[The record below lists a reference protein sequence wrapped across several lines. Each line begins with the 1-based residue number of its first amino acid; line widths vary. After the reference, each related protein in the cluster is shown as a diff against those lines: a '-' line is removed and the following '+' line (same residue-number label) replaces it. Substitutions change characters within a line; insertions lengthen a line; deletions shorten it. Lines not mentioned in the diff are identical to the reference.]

1 MVWEQKPQK
10 QIKLHTVRFGVV
22 FLENSHTQTKTNRHQ
37 DAHKHFRQ
45 PPFTP
50 RLYCSLWWLSGQH
63 TEAKYNLFHLWVWTN
78 ETDLTVRKS
87 GQSGLFFCLLFF
99 YRSPYLFFIRLFFF
113 FYLKFL
119 QCKYVILQQLYLQN
133 YTKGKKKLLKNG
145 LENNLKQTKEK
156 KTNSYCSILQSYCYM
171 MQKHQLDIQNSVQF
185 IQVYP
190 HRRECKL
197 CLRTSGIK
205 TVYSNWRQRE
215 PPRWNSLCWL
225 GRSCNFTRS

>member
-113 FYLKFL
+113 LTWNFYNVNMSFYSSFIYKIT
-119 QCKYVILQQLYLQN
+119 Q
-133 YTKGKKKLLKNG
+133 KGKK
-145 LENNLKQTKEK
+145 
-156 KTNSYCSILQSYCYM
+156 SSW
-171 MQKHQLDIQNSVQF
+171 
-185 IQVYP
+185 
-190 HRRECKL
+190 
-197 CLRTSGIK
+197 RTVWKII
-205 TVYSNWRQRE
+205 
-215 PPRWNSLCWL
+215 
-225 GRSCNFTRS
+225 